1 MMAQHRLRVRCLRLL
16 GKTLLGLLLVCCLTD
31 LACSADR
38 PATIYDVTQRRLD
51 LIPAGTVIGDKPPR
65 GWTNLI
71 LKSYPRPGAGDRKEL
86 SATADRL
93 ARLLFTA
100 LLADVEPVKTSGGQ
114 RWKLAKVAV
123 GLGTRIGERD
133 TIITPETHRGLGAS
147 LGLFGPIVLSTGQEK
162 LADILIVARSATMLV
177 FDSPGMMLRRQRHR
191 PIVLRYAVL
200 VEGRTGRLETLLW
213 VLDREERG
221 TFSGPTDPIR
231 WLPHNLLG
239 DCILHV
245 DAGEFS
251 LGQPTE
257 KAFAM
262 TDAPKGQKEIAAD
275 DDLKPLLARRRF
287 STALA
292 ADLEAKLRQAL
303 AHAAEK

>member
-1 MMAQHRLRVRCLRLL
+1 MMARYWNRVRCLRLL
-16 GKTLLGLLLVCCLTD
+16 GKTLLGLLMVCCLTD

-38 PATIYDVTQRRLD
+38 PATTYDVTQRRLD

-65 GWTNLI
+65 GWSNLI
-71 LKSYPRPGAGDRKEL
+71 LKSYSRPGAGDMDQL

-93 ARLLFTA
+93 SRLLFTA
-100 LLADVEPVKTSGGQ
+100 LLADVKPVKSGGGE

-123 GLGTRIGERD
+123 GLGTRVGERD
-133 TIITPETHRGLGAS
+133 TVITPESQGRAN
-147 LGLFGPIVLSTGQEK
+147 LGLLARIVLNTAYEK
-162 LADILIVARSATMLV
+162 LADILVVARSDTMLI
-177 FDSPGMMLRRQRHR
+177 FDSPSMMVRHERHR

-200 VEGRTGRLETLLW
+200 IDSGTGRLETLLW

-221 TFSGPTDPIR
+221 TFRGPTEPIQ
-231 WLPHNLLG
+231 WLPHNLVG
-239 DCILHV
+239 DSILHV

-262 TDAPKGQKEIAAD
+262 TNAPRGEKEITPG

-292 ADLEAKLRQAL
+292 ADLEIKLREAL
-303 AHAAEK
+303 AHAADK